1 MVSSEHPF
9 GANVF
14 FFPLAAFSP
23 SLARRA
29 QQFLRTRRVT
39 DTRMTS
45 RFTLSR
51 STPLGAPARFIWT
64 DGGCHERGT
73 RLVGGYI
80 WMYHIRARSPEDVFT
95 RGRFH
100 PDPRRKRS
108 HSAPLPAHNPRRY
121 LIKLPA
127 AGSDKYIKEDKG
139 PEAGDRYKKAK
150 YGGPDSDD
158 EAPGEAECTRRK
170 ESRRRRG
177 HRQRA
182 QRRGRPSQLRLTRHV
197 RPRAPQSAAPQDVR

>member
-1 MVSSEHPF
+1 MC
-9 GANVF
+9 F
-14 FFPLAAFSP
+14 FLLAAFSP

-80 WMYHIRARSPEDVFT
+80 WIYHIRARSPEDVFT
-95 RGRFH
+95 REFSPGPAAQTLTLRTFSRPQPTQVPH
-100 PDPRRKRS
+100 QAPRRWFGQVHQRGQGPGGWRQVQKSEIRRPRLRRRS
-108 HSAPLPAHNPRRY
+108 PR
-121 LIKLPA
+121 
-127 AGSDKYIKEDKG
+127 
-139 PEAGDRYKKAK
+139 
-150 YGGPDSDD
+150 
-158 EAPGEAECTRRK
+158 EAECTRRK

-182 QRRGRPSQLRLTRHV
+182 QRRGRPSQLRLTRHL